1 MKRILYILLA
11 VVMCF
16 VMSVTVS
23 AETTSFPMTINTGV
37 IYFGNTT
44 TINANFAPAIP
55 SDDSIVL
62 KANSDAL
69 IITKVALIVEGERYT
84 HYIDKV
90 TYDFTNYEDA
100 ACTQKVTSGGQYW
113 QLGLF
118 ADAAYTGDFLVSSFS
133 KIYSISLV
141 TEAYA
146 ETDDEQIYN
155 AMGVT
160 TKVYPLDPIF
170 TIVKNFAN
178 DTEITEIISQLAA
191 TAKDFTYTDKEIRFD
206 YPFLFV
212 TDRDNDG
219 VISRT
224 EVIRLSYSRLGEG
237 RGIPGFEG
245 LASQVAAFFNKQTNG
260 KVTFVVT
267 TAPATVVLEWYK
279 GGIPSYYTGIFA
291 PTTPIATDN
300 LIGLFFDYESTGS
313 LIASSKLEADGTITF
328 DISQV
333 LTDMGGNTLATLKS
347 IYYGLIGGIN
357 YDGIPFKG
365 IKVEQVILSYE
376 DEDGEEVETT
386 IPVITDD
393 DEIEDEIDP
402 DVDIIVIPEETTV
415 ATTTEA
421 DIVLEEDPAEE
432 VITNAGKSVEGEDEN
447 PRTGVAL
454 AIIPSLIAGVAI
466 FTTKKRK

>member
-69 IITKVALIVEGERYT
+69 IITKVALVVEGERYT

-100 ACTQKVTSGGQYW
+100 ACTQKVTSSGQYW

-118 ADAAYTGDFLVSSFS
+118 ADAAYTGEFLVSSFS

-141 TEAYA
+141 TEGYA
-146 ETDDEQIYN
+146 ETDDEQIYD

-170 TIVKNFAN
+170 TTVKDFAN

-206 YPFLFV
+206 YPFLPA

-219 VISRT
+219 AISRN
-224 EVIRLSYSRLGEG
+224 EVIRLSYSLLGEG
-237 RGIPGFEG
+237 KGVPGFEG
-245 LASQVAAFFNKQTNG
+245 LESQVAAFFNKQTNG
-260 KVTFVVT
+260 KITFKVT
-267 TAPATVVLEWYK
+267 TAPATVVSTWNN
-279 GGIPSYYTGIFA
+279 GGIPAYYTGIFA
-291 PTTPIATDN
+291 PTTPIATNN
-300 LIGLFFDYESTGS
+300 LVALFFDYESTGS
-313 LIASSKLEADGTITF
+313 LIASSKLDADGTITF

-333 LTDMGGNTLATLKS
+333 LTDMGGNTLASLRS
-347 IYYGLIGGIN
+347 IYYGLVGGIN
-357 YDGIPFKG
+357 YDDIPAKG

-421 DIVLEEDPAEE
+421 DIVLEEDPVEE

>member
-11 VVMCF
+11 VVMCLT
-16 VMSVTVS
+16 MSVTAA
-23 AETTSFPMTINTGV
+23 AETKSFPMTINTGV
-37 IYFGNTT
+37 ITFGNST

-55 SDDSIVL
+55 ADDSIVI
-62 KANSDAL
+62 KINSEAL
-69 IITKVALIVEGERYT
+69 IATKVTLVVEGERYT

-90 TYDFTNYEDA
+90 TYDFTNYTDA
-100 ACTQKVTSGGQYW
+100 DCTEKATSGGLYW
-113 QLGLF
+113 KLGLF

-133 KIYSISLV
+133 KIYSITLV
-141 TEAYA
+141 TEGYA

-170 TIVKNFAN
+170 TTVKDFAN

-206 YPFLFV
+206 YPFLPV

-219 VISRT
+219 TISRT
-224 EVIRLSYSRLGEG
+224 EVIKLSYSQLGEG
-237 RGIPGFEG
+237 KGIPGFEG
-245 LASQVAAFFNKQTNG
+245 LASQVANFFNKQTNG
-260 KVTFVVT
+260 KITFIVT
-267 TAPATVVLEWYK
+267 TAPAEIVSTWNK
-279 GGIPSYYTGIFA
+279 GGVPAYYTGIFEA
-291 PTTPIATDN
+291 TAPIAENN
-300 LIGLFFDYESTGS
+300 LVGLFFNYDNTGS
-313 LIASSKLEADGTITF
+313 LVASSKLEADGTITF
-328 DISQV
+328 DISQA
-333 LTDMGGNTLATLKS
+333 LTDIGGNTLATLEN
-347 IYYGLIGGIN
+347 IYYGLVGGIN
-357 YDGIPFKG
+357 YDGIPVKG

-415 ATTTEA
+415 TTTTEA
-421 DIVLEEDPAEE
+421 DIVLEEDPVEE